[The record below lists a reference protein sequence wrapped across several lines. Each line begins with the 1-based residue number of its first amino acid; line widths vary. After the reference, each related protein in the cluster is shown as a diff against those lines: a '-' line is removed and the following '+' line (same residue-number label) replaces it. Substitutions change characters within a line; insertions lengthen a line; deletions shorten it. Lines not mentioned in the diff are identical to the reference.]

1 MGYER
6 NLTRR
11 FKSLV
16 SLTLA
21 AFCMLLVPFAVG
33 QVDEGSVTGVV
44 QDATGAVVPN
54 AKVTLLNTD
63 QGLTQTTNSD
73 NSGVYT
79 FSPVR
84 IGNYSVSATAPGF
97 SVTTQ
102 EKINVTVG
110 QHLLVPVKL
119 SLGSASQTIQV
130 TAAPPQL
137 QTDEA
142 SVGQVINQHAVNGL
156 PLNGRNFTFL
166 AQSVA
171 GVNTPQADTR
181 GNAAS
186 GAFSANGL
194 RPAQNNY
201 LLDGIDNN
209 SNAVDFLNGT
219 NFVILPPLDAIQ
231 EFKVQTADFS
241 AELGRS
247 AGAVLNATI
256 KSGTNSIH
264 GAAWEFFRND
274 VLDAADWFEDNNGI
288 KKGELRWNQF
298 GASIGG
304 PVIKNKIFYFGDYQ
318 GFRHVQ
324 GNTQSGI
331 SVPTVLQ
338 RNSGYSNLSE
348 LVSANASSAP
358 RSDALGRLIPVGTVL
373 DPATTRSVTAG
384 TVDPVT
390 GIAAT
395 TTGYVRDPFGIG
407 TCVGGT
413 ISLASCSGLNQI
425 PAGRIDP
432 NAVKLLNLFPLPTNG
447 GVSSNFATS
456 PNLYQHNNQFDVRT
470 DFDVSD
476 KNQVFVRAS
485 YWDNPQF
492 IPGPFGGVAD
502 GGGFQQGVQTAKSF
516 QGVAAFTHLFT
527 PTTVNVARVGWDHL
541 HTSRFGPEG
550 STYGIPAQYGIPG
563 IPQTDN
569 NGGLP
574 AFGFGGLQTLGANNF
589 LPSDETT
596 QTTQVVD
603 DFSKVYGAHGF
614 KMGVEY
620 QHVVFNTLQPAW
632 AHGQF
637 DYNGS
642 FTDISGNNGST
653 TGIAQFILPP
663 TAATVPNGVNYSGGS
678 DDVRSSNINKT
689 YDEKAYFAA
698 YLQDDWK
705 VSPNLTLNLGVRW
718 DYFGPINETNGGQ
731 ANFVPNGVNNDGTPT
746 FIIPATGKD
755 NRQLSSTA
763 NNPSLAGNGFLDLL
777 AKDGITLLSTDKYGQ
792 GLLKPQYSNF
802 APRFGFAYQI
812 DPKLVVRGGVGLFWN
827 AFENQGYGPNI
838 GENYPFVYNF
848 DYVPNVPTG
857 SPNGLSTGAP
867 LSFKHPFATCAT
879 AGPGHTATFESGFS
893 CHSFTPLDVNGSGV
907 GLQGL
912 QFHFVTPRTLAAN
925 LSFQYAIT
933 HSMSAQVGY
942 VMTKA
947 DNLQMN
953 LGANNVT
960 ALLPYNVSA
969 TGPVGGGSLGQEP
982 FPDFGG
988 GSTGRMIGASIYNGL
1003 QTKLEQQFSSGLNF
1017 LLTYTFSRTMTDAGD
1032 LLNGGSLNGARAPD
1046 VPGFGVRGDWSLAS
1060 FNVTNVFHFSGGYEL
1075 PFGKDKHYMANSGKL
1090 GNAVVGGWSINWI
1103 TTLQGGQPLSLSCP
1117 TATTTGTSC
1126 NDVLVPGQSAKLG
1139 IKVKPNASGK
1149 LTPYWLGNPGAFQ
1162 QPCQL
1167 GDDYAPIPNSPA
1179 GCVPKTGFDVLGNR
1193 PGTTTGPS
1201 YHRFDFSAFKSIP
1214 INERFRAEFRGEFFN
1229 IINHPNFNA
1238 PGFGGNGVV
1247 AIANSTNFNN
1257 TNFGASGSTR
1267 DAPNAPRQ
1275 IQFSLKLYY

>member
-1 MGYER
+1 MSRIRLAIRFTMSLGFIA
-6 NLTRR
+6 LTA
-11 FKSLV
+11 LALL
-16 SLTLA
+16 LTNQS
-21 AFCMLLVPFAVG
+21 AFG

-44 QDATGAVVPN
+44 QDATGAVVPS

-63 QGLTQTTNSD
+63 QGISTVTTSD
-73 NSGVYT
+73 SSGVYT

-84 IGNYSVSATAPGF
+84 IGHYTVSATAAGF

-102 EKINVTVG
+102 QNVNVAVSQNLRVNIQLKPGAETQTVE
-110 QHLLVPVKL
+110 
-119 SLGSASQTIQV
+119 V
-130 TAAPPQL
+130 TTAPPEL
-137 QTDEA
+137 QTEDA
-142 SVGQVINQHAVNGL
+142 SVGQVVDERSVNNL

-166 AQSVA
+166 AQLAA

-181 GNAAS
+181 GNAAN

-209 SNAVDFLNGT
+209 SDNVDFLNGT
-219 NFVILPPLDAIQ
+219 NFVVLPPPDAIA
-231 EFKVQTADFS
+231 EFKVQTSDFS
-241 AELGRS
+241 AELGRA
-247 AGAVLNATI
+247 AGAVLNATV
-256 KSGTNSIH
+256 KSGTNGIH

-331 SVPTVLQ
+331 AVPTELQ

-358 RSDALGRLIPVGTVL
+358 RTDALGRLIPVGTVL

-395 TTGYVRDPFGIG
+395 STGYVRDPFGVG

-413 ISLASCSGLNQI
+413 VSLAACSGLNQI

-432 NAVKLLNLFPLPTNG
+432 NAVKLLNLFPLPTAG

-456 PNLYQHNNQFDVRT
+456 PNLYQHNNQFDVRA
-470 DFDVSD
+470 DFDASD
-476 KNQVFVRAS
+476 KDQVFVRVS

-516 QGVAAFTHLFT
+516 QGVAAYTHLFT
-527 PTTVNVARVGWDHL
+527 PTTVNVARIGWDHL

-550 STYGIPAQYGIPG
+550 STYGIPAQYGIPD
-563 IPQTDN
+563 IPQVDN

-637 DYNGS
+637 DYSGT
-642 FTDISGNNGST
+642 FTDIPGNNSST

-663 TAATVPNGVNYSGGS
+663 IAATVPNGVNFSGGS

-689 YDEKAYFAA
+689 YDERAYFAT
-698 YLQDDWK
+698 YFQDDWK
-705 VSPNLTLNLGVRW
+705 VSPKLTLNLGLRW
-718 DYFGPINETNGGQ
+718 EYFGPINETNGGQ
-731 ANFVPNGVNNDGTPT
+731 ANFVPDYNGTPT
-746 FIIPATGKD
+746 FIIPASGKD

-763 NNPSLAGNGFLDLL
+763 NNPTLAGTGFTDLL
-777 AKDGITLLSTDKYGQ
+777 AKDGIALLSTDKYGQ
-792 GLLKPQYSNF
+792 GLLKPQYNNF
-802 APRFGFAYQI
+802 APRFGFAYEVS
-812 DPKLVVRGGVGLFWN
+812 PRLVVRGGVGLFWN

-848 DYVPNVPTG
+848 EYNPKVPNG
-857 SPNGLSTGAP
+857 SPAGLSNVAP
-867 LSFKHPFATCAT
+867 VSYNTPYATCAT
-879 AGPGHTATFESGFS
+879 AGPGQTATFESGFS
-893 CHSFTPLDVNGSGV
+893 CHSFTPLDVNASGL

-912 QFHFVTPRTLAAN
+912 QFKFVDPKTLAAN
-925 LSFQYAIT
+925 LFFQYAIT

-942 VMTKA
+942 VLTKA

-960 ALLPYNVSA
+960 ALLPYNAST
-969 TGPVGGGSLGQEP
+969 TGPVGGGALGQEP

-988 GSTGRMIGASIYNGL
+988 GSTGRMIGASVYNGL

-1017 LLTYTFSRTMTDAGD
+1017 LLTYTFSRTFTDAGD
-1032 LLNGGSLNGARAPD
+1032 LLNGGSLNGSRAPD

-1060 FNVTNVFHFSGGYEL
+1060 FNITNVFHFSGGYEL
-1075 PFGKDKHYMANSGKL
+1075 PFGKNKHYLSNTGKL
-1090 GNAVVGGWSINWI
+1090 GNGFVGGWSINWI

-1117 TATTTGTSC
+1117 TGTTAGTSC
-1126 NDVLVPGQSAKLG
+1126 NDVTVAGQSPKLG
-1139 IKVKPNASGK
+1139 IKVRPNANGK
-1149 LTPYWLGNPGAFQ
+1149 LTPYWLNNPAAFQ
-1162 QPCQL
+1162 QPCEL
-1167 GDDYAPIPNSPA
+1167 GNPTPTPTGCIPE
-1179 GCVPKTGFDVLGNR
+1179 TGFGVLGNR

-1201 YHRFDFSAFKSIP
+1201 YHRFDFSTFKSIP
-1214 INERFRAEFRGEFFN
+1214 INERFRMEFRAEFFN
-1229 IINHPNFNA
+1229 IVNHPNFNA

-1247 AIANSTNFNN
+1247 SIANSTNFNN
-1257 TNFGASGSTR
+1257 TNFGAIGSTR